1 MSSGV
6 RKVYRGTFTGTGAS
20 LDIKVVGF
28 RPGSVRLFN
37 ETDVAAAE
45 WSSSMADGSA
55 IKEVTAGDKTFIT
68 AQGVT
73 PLANGFNV
81 GTDAVLNGAA
91 KKIHYIAEE

>member
-6 RKVYRGTFTGTGAS
+6 RKVYRGSFTGTGAS

-28 RPGSVRLFN
+28 RPGSVKLFN
-37 ETDVAAAE
+37 ETDVAEAE
-45 WSSSMADGSA
+45 WLNTMADGSA
-55 IKEVTAGDKTFIT
+55 KKEITAGDKTFIT

-81 GTDAVLNGAA
+81 GTDGVCNGSGD
-91 KKIHYIAEE
+91 KIHFVAEE